1 MLPSIELS
9 WKSGQHFAFR
19 WKFSAKKPYLC
30 LRGRGALW
38 LYYFWNIHRC
48 GKERRETTIPGNKY
62 FRFYY
67 FSWSNKIWMCSLS
80 MSLFVWFKRIK
91 NFRSTY
97 LSCNLSTCI
106 LTNKQQLCYLWCDN
120 VHKSNHSECHGQRFT
135 FVLILLELAI
145 SRVDTR
151 WSECAVH
158 QPSRVYITI
167 KCFANAKVEET
178 SWKA

>member
-38 LYYFWNIHRC
+38 LYYFWNIYRC

-91 NFRSTY
+91 MIWKLQEQTNNIFGSGYLGVFWQTNNNYVICDVTMFINLIIPSVTVRDSHLSWFCSSSQSPEWTPDGVSVQCTSRAEST
-97 LSCNLSTCI
+97 S
-106 LTNKQQLCYLWCDN
+106 Q
-120 VHKSNHSECHGQRFT
+120 
-135 FVLILLELAI
+135 
-145 SRVDTR
+145 
-151 WSECAVH
+151 
-158 QPSRVYITI
+158 
-167 KCFANAKVEET
+167 
-178 SWKA
+178 